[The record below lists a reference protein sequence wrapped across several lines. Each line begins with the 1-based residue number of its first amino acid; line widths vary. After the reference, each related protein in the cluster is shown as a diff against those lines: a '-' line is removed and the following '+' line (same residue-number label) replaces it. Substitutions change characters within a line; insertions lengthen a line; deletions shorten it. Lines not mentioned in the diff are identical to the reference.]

1 VKYAFYLGCIVPN
14 RYPNIEKATRVTLP
28 RLDIELEDME
38 GASCCPAPGVI
49 KSFDRLTWL
58 LLSARNLCIAE
69 EMGLDIL
76 TLCNGCYATL
86 KEANTVLAGNEKER
100 RKINEMLSAIGR
112 KFKGSIKVKHVAEVL
127 YRDVGLDA
135 IRSSV
140 KRGLPIKVAA
150 HYGCHIL
157 KPTDLRE
164 WNTVEHP
171 TFLDEM
177 IEATGASSVPYRN
190 RMMCCGAGG
199 GLRSGVLDVALDM
212 LREKLENMRQVGAE
226 CIVDICPF
234 CHLQFDAGQVQLE
247 QKFKAVYNIPVV
259 YYTQLLG
266 LAMGLSESD
275 VGLRMNRVAAASL
288 LELEKR

>member
-1 VKYAFYLGCIVPN
+1 MKYAFYLGCIVPN

-28 RLDIELEDME
+28 RLGIELEDME

-86 KEANTVLAGNEKER
+86 KEANTILTGNEKER

-112 KFKGSIKVKHVAEVL
+112 KFNGRIKVKHVGEVL
-127 YRDVGLDA
+127 YRDVGLDT

-140 KRGLPIKVAA
+140 KRSLAVKVAA

-164 WNTVEHP
+164 WNTIEHP

-199 GLRSGVLDVALDM
+199 GLRSGILDVALDM
-212 LREKLENMRQVGAE
+212 LREKLENMKQAGAE

-234 CHLQFDAGQVQLE
+234 CHLQFDAGQIQLE
-247 QKFKAVYNIPVV
+247 QKFNAVYNIPVV

-266 LAMGLSESD
+266 LAMGLSENE
-275 VGLRMNRVAAASL
+275 VGLRMNRIAVASL
-288 LELEKR
+288 FESEKR

>member
-28 RLDIELEDME
+28 RLGIELEDME

-86 KEANTVLAGNEKER
+86 KEANTILTGNEKER

-112 KFKGSIKVKHVAEVL
+112 KFNGRIKVKHVGEVL
-127 YRDVGLDA
+127 YRDVGLDT

-140 KRGLPIKVAA
+140 KRSLAVKVAA

-164 WNTVEHP
+164 WNTIEHP

-199 GLRSGVLDVALDM
+199 GLRSGILDVALDM
-212 LREKLENMRQVGAE
+212 LREKLENMKQAGAE

-234 CHLQFDAGQVQLE
+234 CHLQFDAGQIQLE
-247 QKFKAVYNIPVV
+247 QKFNAVYNIPVV

-266 LAMGLSESD
+266 LAMGLSENE
-275 VGLRMNRVAAASL
+275 VGLRMNRIAVASL
-288 LELEKR
+288 FESEKR

>member
-28 RLDIELEDME
+28 RLGIELDDME

-86 KEANTVLAGNEKER
+86 KEANTILTGNEKER
-100 RKINEMLSAIGR
+100 RKINEMLSTIGR
-112 KFKGSIKVKHVAEVL
+112 KFNGSIKVKHVGEVL
-127 YRDVGLDA
+127 YRDVGLDT
-135 IRSSV
+135 IRSCVKRRLSV
-140 KRGLPIKVAA
+140 KIAA
-150 HYGCHIL
+150 HYGCHIM

-164 WNTVEHP
+164 WNTIERP

-199 GLRSGVLDVALDM
+199 GLRSGILDVALDM
-212 LREKLENMRQVGAE
+212 LREKLENMKQAGAE

-234 CHLQFDAGQVQLE
+234 CHLQFDAGQIQLE
-247 QKFKAVYNIPVV
+247 QKLKAVYNIPVV

-266 LAMGLSESD
+266 LAMGLSENE
-275 VGLRMNRVAAASL
+275 VGLKMNKVAVANL
-288 LELEKR
+288 FEPEKI

>member
-14 RYPNIEKATRVTLP
+14 RYPNIEKATQATLP
-28 RLDIELEDME
+28 RLGIELEDME

-86 KEANTVLAGNEKER
+86 KEANTILTGNEKER

-112 KFKGSIKVKHVAEVL
+112 KFNGCIKVKHVGEVL
-127 YRDVGLDA
+127 YRDVGLDT
-135 IRSSV
+135 IRGSV
-140 KRGLPIKVAA
+140 KRRLSVKAA
-150 HYGCHIL
+150 PHYGCHIL

-164 WNTVEHP
+164 WNTIEHP

-177 IEATGASSVPYRN
+177 IEATGASSIPYRN

-199 GLRSGVLDVALDM
+199 GLRSGILDVALDM
-212 LREKLENMRQVGAE
+212 LREKLENMKQAGAE

-234 CHLQFDAGQVQLE
+234 CHLQFDAGQIQLE

-266 LAMGLSESD
+266 LAMGLSED
-275 VGLRMNRVAAASL
+275 EVGLKMNRVVVANL
-288 LELEKR
+288 LEPEKR

>member
-1 VKYAFYLGCIVPN
+1 VKYAFYLGCIIPN

-28 RLDIELEDME
+28 RLGIELEDMK

-86 KEANTVLAGNEKER
+86 KEANTILTRNEKER
-100 RKINEMLSAIGR
+100 RKTNETLSAIGH
-112 KFKGSIKVKHVAEVL
+112 KFNGRIRVKHLAEVL
-127 YRDVGLDA
+127 YRDIGLDT

-140 KRGLPIKVAA
+140 KQSLPVKAAA

-157 KPTDLRE
+157 KPADLRE
-164 WNTVEHP
+164 WNTIERP

-199 GLRSGVLDVALDM
+199 GLRSGILDVALDM
-212 LREKLENMRQVGAE
+212 LREKLENMKQAGAE

-234 CHLQFDAGQVQLE
+234 CHLQFDAGQIQLE
-247 QKFKAVYNIPVV
+247 QKFKAAYNIPVI

-266 LAMGLSESD
+266 LAMGLSENE
-275 VGLRMNRVAAASL
+275 VGLRMNRVVAANL
-288 LELEKR
+288 LEPEKS

>member
-14 RYPNIEKATRVTLP
+14 RYPNIEKATRATLP
-28 RLDIELEDME
+28 RLGIELDDME

-86 KEANTVLAGNEKER
+86 KEANTILTGNEKER

-112 KFKGSIKVKHVAEVL
+112 KFNGSIKVKHVGEVL
-127 YRDVGLDA
+127 YRDVGLDT
-135 IRSSV
+135 IRSCV
-140 KRGLPIKVAA
+140 KRRLSVKVAA
-150 HYGCHIL
+150 HYGCHIM

-164 WNTVEHP
+164 WNTIERP

-199 GLRSGVLDVALDM
+199 GLRSGILDVALDM
-212 LREKLENMRQVGAE
+212 LREKLENMKQAGAE

-234 CHLQFDAGQVQLE
+234 CHLQFDAGQIQLE
-247 QKFKAVYNIPVV
+247 QKLKAVYNIPVV

-266 LAMGLSESD
+266 LAMGLSENE
-275 VGLRMNRVAAASL
+275 VGLKMNKVAVANL
-288 LELEKR
+288 FEPEKI

>member
-14 RYPNIEKATRVTLP
+14 RYPNIEKATRATLP
-28 RLDIELEDME
+28 RLGIELEDME

-76 TLCNGCYATL
+76 TICNGCYATL
-86 KEANTVLAGNEKER
+86 KEANNILTGNEKER
-100 RKINEMLSAIGR
+100 RKINEMLSAVGR
-112 KFKGSIKVKHVAEVL
+112 KFNGCIKVRHVGEVL
-127 YRDVGLDA
+127 YRDVGLDTIKA
-135 IRSSV
+135 SV
-140 KRGLPIKVAA
+140 ERRLSLKAAA

-157 KPTDLRE
+157 KPKDLRE
-164 WNTVEHP
+164 WNTIEHP
-171 TFLDEM
+171 IFLDEM

-199 GLRSGVLDVALDM
+199 GLRSGILDVALDM
-212 LREKLENMRQVGAE
+212 LREKLENMKQAGAE

-234 CHLQFDAGQVQLE
+234 CHLQFDAGQIQLQ

-266 LAMGLSESD
+266 LAMGLSED
-275 VGLRMNRVAAASL
+275 EVGLKMNKVVVANL
-288 LELEKR
+288 LEPEKR

>member
-28 RLDIELEDME
+28 RLGIELDDME

-86 KEANTVLAGNEKER
+86 KEANTILTGNEKER
-100 RKINEMLSAIGR
+100 RKINEMLSTIGR
-112 KFKGSIKVKHVAEVL
+112 KFNGSIKVKHVGEVL
-127 YRDVGLDA
+127 YRDVGLDT
-135 IRSSV
+135 IRSCVKRRLSV
-140 KRGLPIKVAA
+140 KIAA
-150 HYGCHIL
+150 HYGCHIM

-164 WNTVEHP
+164 WNTIERP

-199 GLRSGVLDVALDM
+199 GLRSGILDVALDM
-212 LREKLENMRQVGAE
+212 LREKLENMKQAGAE

-234 CHLQFDAGQVQLE
+234 CHLQFDAGQIQLE
-247 QKFKAVYNIPVV
+247 QKLKAVYNIPVV

-266 LAMGLSESD
+266 LAMGLSEND
-275 VGLRMNRVAAASL
+275 VGLKMNKVAVANL
-288 LELEKR
+288 FEPEKI

>member
-1 VKYAFYLGCIVPN
+1 MKYAFYLGCIVPN

-28 RLDIELEDME
+28 RLGIELDDME

-86 KEANTVLAGNEKER
+86 KEANTILTGNEKER
-100 RKINEMLSAIGR
+100 RKINEMLSTIGR
-112 KFKGSIKVKHVAEVL
+112 KFNGSIKVKHVGEVL
-127 YRDVGLDA
+127 YREVGLDA

-140 KRGLPIKVAA
+140 KRRLSVKAAA
-150 HYGCHIL
+150 HYGCHIM

-164 WNTVEHP
+164 WNTIERP

-212 LREKLENMRQVGAE
+212 LREKLENMKQAGAE

-234 CHLQFDAGQVQLE
+234 CHLQFDAGQAQLE
-247 QKFKAVYNIPVV
+247 QKSKAVYNIPVV

-266 LAMGLSESD
+266 LAMGLSENE
-275 VGLRMNRVAAASL
+275 VGLKMNKVAVANL
-288 LELEKR
+288 FEPEKI

>member
-1 VKYAFYLGCIVPN
+1 MKYAFYLGCIVPN

-28 RLDIELEDME
+28 RLGIELEDME

-112 KFKGSIKVKHVAEVL
+112 KFNGSIKVKHVGEVL
-127 YRDVGLDA
+127 YRDVGLDT
-135 IRSSV
+135 IRSCV
-140 KRGLPIKVAA
+140 KRRLSVKVAA
-150 HYGCHIL
+150 HYGCHIM

-164 WNTVEHP
+164 WDTIERP

-199 GLRSGVLDVALDM
+199 GLRSGILDVALDM
-212 LREKLENMRQVGAE
+212 LREKLENMKQAGAE

-234 CHLQFDAGQVQLE
+234 CHLQFDAGQIQLE
-247 QKFKAVYNIPVV
+247 QKLKAVYNIPVV

-266 LAMGLSESD
+266 LAMGLSEND
-275 VGLRMNRVAAASL
+275 VGLKMNKVAVANL
-288 LELEKR
+288 FEPEKI

>member
-28 RLDIELEDME
+28 RLGIELDELE

-86 KEANTVLAGNEKER
+86 KEANTILTGNEKER
-100 RKINEMLSAIGR
+100 RKINEMLSTIGR
-112 KFKGSIKVKHVAEVL
+112 KFNGSIKVKHVGEVL

-140 KRGLPIKVAA
+140 KRRLSVKVAA
-150 HYGCHIL
+150 HYGCHIM

-164 WNTVEHP
+164 WNTIERP

-199 GLRSGVLDVALDM
+199 GLRSGILDVALDM
-212 LREKLENMRQVGAE
+212 LREKLENMKQAGAE

-234 CHLQFDAGQVQLE
+234 CHLQFDAGQIQLG
-247 QKFKAVYNIPVV
+247 QKFRAVYNIPVV

-266 LAMGLSESD
+266 LAMGLSENE
-275 VGLRMNRVAAASL
+275 VGLKMNKVAVANL
-288 LELEKR
+288 FEPEKI

>member
-1 VKYAFYLGCIVPN
+1 MKYAFYLGCIVPN
-14 RYPNIEKATRVTLP
+14 RYPNIEKATRVALP
-28 RLDIELEDME
+28 RLGIELEDME

-58 LLSARNLCIAE
+58 LLSARNLSIAE

-86 KEANTVLAGNEKER
+86 KEANTILTRNENER
-100 RKINEMLSAIGR
+100 RKINEMLSTIGR
-112 KFKGSIKVKHVAEVL
+112 KFNGCIKVKHVGEVL
-127 YRDVGLDA
+127 YRDVGLDT

-140 KRGLPIKVAA
+140 KRSLSVKVAA

-164 WNTVEHP
+164 WNTIEHP

-199 GLRSGVLDVALDM
+199 GLRSGILDVALDM
-212 LREKLENMRQVGAE
+212 LREKLENMKQAGAE

-234 CHLQFDAGQVQLE
+234 CHLQFDAGQIQLE

-266 LAMGLSESD
+266 LAMGLSENE
-275 VGLRMNRVAAASL
+275 VGLRMNRIAVASL
-288 LELEKR
+288 LEPEKR